1 MAFVDSL
8 AVMLLAV
15 AMSAAFIAYYLV
27 GIAKGKKMDSL
38 AGPIFMLGIF
48 DFLSGFYMSFFWPLP
63 GAYNMLFG
71 DPMLMLGI
79 IMIAGGFAIYK
90 NTDGRPISL
99 IGFFLG
105 IYLFAES
112 YGMVAYHLEAGAEL
126 LPALGFYLVSGLS
139 GFLSPLVYLK
149 SKNNNKKAY
158 YLLAALL
165 VLVVLAAMFIGT
177 AAIIGHL
184 SSPP

>member
-15 AMSAAFIAYYLV
+15 AMSATFIAYYLL
-27 GIAKGKKMDSL
+27 GIVKGKKMDSL

-79 IMIAGGFAIYK
+79 IMIAGGFSIYK
-90 NTDGRPISL
+90 NIDVRPISL
-99 IGFFLG
+99 IGFLLG

-112 YGMVAYHLEAGAEL
+112 YGMVAYHLETGADL
-126 LPALGFYLVSGLS
+126 VSALGFYLFAGLS
-139 GFLSPLVYLK
+139 GFFSPLIYLK
-149 SKNNNKKAY
+149 QKDNKKVY
-158 YLLAALL
+158 YFLAALL
-165 VLVVLAAMFIGT
+165 VLVVLAAMFIGI